1 MHISDFLPEHVDA
14 AAHLYVE
21 NFKRLREY
29 APLLPDTLEHPAAI
43 ADKLSWLTTNAPG
56 VAAWENGQLVGYL
69 GWFLVDQFRRADRRG
84 AYMAEWG
91 HAAAEGEKRR
101 MYRAMYRA
109 ASEQMETARA
119 QVHAIT
125 LLANDPETEKMWYWS
140 GFGLTVV
147 DCIRP
152 MEAIGAPK
160 PAGLAIRK
168 ATAADA
174 PRLAQID
181 EEHCRHY
188 TQPPTFMV
196 LPPADSAEQFAEFL
210 AQPGNSVWIAEDG
223 NTLAGFM
230 RFNAGEYDGV
240 EILNA
245 PGMVG
250 INAAYVR
257 PEYRGRGIAPAILD
271 AGLGYYADQ
280 GVTRCMT
287 NFESLNPE
295 ASALWMR
302 YFQPVAYSLLRVPER
317 EPGEGV

>member
-1 MHISDFLPEHVDA
+1 MHITDFLPEYVDA
-14 AAHLYVE
+14 AARLYSQ

-29 APLLPDTLEHPAAI
+29 APLLPDTLENPAAI
-43 ADKLSWLTTNAPG
+43 ADKLNWLTTNAPG
-56 VAAWENGQLVGYL
+56 VAVWENGQLVGYL
-69 GWFLVDQFRRADRRG
+69 GWFLVDQFRRTNRRG

-91 HAAAEGEKRR
+91 HAAVESQKSRI
-101 MYRAMYRA
+101 YRAMYRTA
-109 ASEQMETARA
+109 AEQMEAARA

-125 LLANDPETEKMWYWS
+125 LLANDAETEKVWYWS

-147 DCIRP
+147 DAIRP
-152 MEAIGAPK
+152 MQPFGAPK
-160 PAGLAIRK
+160 PTGVTIRK
-168 ATAADA
+168 ANATDA

-196 LPPADSAEQFAEFL
+196 LPPSDSAEQFADFL
-210 AQPGNSVWIAEDG
+210 EQPGNSVWIAEDRAQ
-223 NTLAGFM
+223 LAGFM
-230 RFNAGEYDGV
+230 RFNAGDYDGV

-271 AGLGYYADQ
+271 AGLAYYAEQ
-280 GVTRCMT
+280 GVTRCTT

-302 YFQPVAYSLLRVPER
+302 YFQPVAYSLTRVPER
-317 EPGEGV
+317 EPQE